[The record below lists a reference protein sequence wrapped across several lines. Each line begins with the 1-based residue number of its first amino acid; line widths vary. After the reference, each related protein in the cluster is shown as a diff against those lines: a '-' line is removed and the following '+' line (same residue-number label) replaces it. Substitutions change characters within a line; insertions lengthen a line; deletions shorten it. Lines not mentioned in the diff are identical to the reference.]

1 MDQNQL
7 FVECDCHSHAIV
19 VDKIKDDAYGED
31 EYCLAFF
38 ERGYDGR
45 ILSFKDRLRWCWHIL
60 RHGNPWTDSVILDRH
75 KAKRL
80 GEFLS
85 K

>member
-19 VDKIKDDAYGED
+19 VDKIKDEAYGED

-38 ERGYDGR
+38 ERG
-45 ILSFKDRLRWCWHIL
+45 
-60 RHGNPWTDSVILDRH
+60 
-75 KAKRL
+75 
-80 GEFLS
+80 
-85 K
+85 